1 MLHDG
6 RQILEKVVE
15 EAAAMKNKSKPVDG
29 QDHDEQAIESMKTY
43 VNSTK
48 WMSKESLSAFLLEKV
63 VMCDSYRLTSSCF
76 GICYFAR

>member
-29 QDHDEQAIESMKTY
+29 QDNDEQAIESMKTY

-63 VMCDSYRLTSSCF
+63 CHV
-76 GICYFAR
+76 

>member
-15 EAAAMKNKSKPVDG
+15 EAAAMKNKSKPVDR
-29 QDHDEQAIESMKTY
+29 QDHDEQAIESMRTY

-63 VMCDSYRLTSSCF
+63 
-76 GICYFAR
+76 GHIA